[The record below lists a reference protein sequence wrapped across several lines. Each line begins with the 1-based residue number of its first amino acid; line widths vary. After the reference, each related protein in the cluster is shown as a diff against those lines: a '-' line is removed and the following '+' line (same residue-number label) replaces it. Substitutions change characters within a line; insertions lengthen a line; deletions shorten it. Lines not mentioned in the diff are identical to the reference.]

1 MKQIAVVGSLN
12 LDFVM
17 SVPKRPEAGETLLVK
32 DLTLIPGGKGAN
44 QACTLGKLGAKTVML
59 GAVGKDSYGDLLM
72 ESLQSAGVDT
82 GWMMRCDQPTGMA
95 MIQVDPQGDNSILV
109 VQGANAQVD
118 EAYIDRCLPALEQSD
133 LVLFQLEIP
142 LETVLYA
149 AKKAKELG
157 KTVILD
163 PGARAQ
169 PALGCPFPL
178 CGPDKAQR
186 DGAGRP
192 YRHPAQRGAGTGDKS
207 PPEPGSTAGG
217 GDLGAKGA
225 LVLVEKGTPQLI
237 PAVEAPVVD
246 TTAAGDAFTA
256 AMAIRLSQGAPL
268 EEAVRFANHVSSLVV
283 AKKGAQSSIPTMAE
297 VQKAFPHLFQGN

>member
-163 PGARAQ
+163 PAPAPSQ
-169 PALGCPFPL
+169 PLDVLFPYVDLIKPNETELAALT
-178 CGPDKAQR
+178 
-186 DGAGRP
+186 
-192 YRHPAQRGAGTGDKS
+192 GTLPS
-207 PPEPGSTAGG
+207 EAPEPATKALRNRGVPQVVVT
-217 GDLGAKGA
+217 LGAKGA

-246 TTAAGDAFTA
+246 TTAAETLLLPLWPSGSARG
-256 AMAIRLSQGAPL
+256 RLLKRPSGSRIMFPL
-268 EEAVRFANHVSSLVV
+268 WW
-283 AKKGAQSSIPTMAE
+283 
-297 VQKAFPHLFQGN
+297 

>member
-1 MKQIAVVGSLN
+1 M
-12 LDFVM
+12 
-17 SVPKRPEAGETLLVK
+17 
-32 DLTLIPGGKGAN
+32 
-44 QACTLGKLGAKTVML
+44 
-59 GAVGKDSYGDLLM
+59 
-72 ESLQSAGVDT
+72 
-82 GWMMRCDQPTGMA
+82 
-95 MIQVDPQGDNSILV
+95 
-109 VQGANAQVD
+109 
-118 EAYIDRCLPALEQSD
+118 
-133 LVLFQLEIP
+133 LFQLEIP

-163 PGARAQ
+163 PAPAPSQ
-169 PALGCPFPL
+169 PLDVLFPYVDLIKPNETELAALT
-178 CGPDKAQR
+178 
-186 DGAGRP
+186 
-192 YRHPAQRGAGTGDKS
+192 GTLPS
-207 PPEPGSTAGG
+207 EAPEPATKALRNRGVPQVVVT
-217 GDLGAKGA
+217 LGAKGA